1 MTSTEM
7 EAAQARVA
15 ELKQQLAE
23 AEAAVVTLKVAEEA
37 EAKAAAAARAAAARA
52 AVAARDLTPPVELP
66 ASSRCASTHST
77 RRMSVATHP
86 LTRALAPSCP
96 ALHCTLAP
104 AQVMALSASMPPPST
119 VVCGMKAA
127 PLPSPSLCCAG
138 GVLNAR
144 FLGFRLLHCAVV
156 KPCLLYRHLVDPSV

>member
-7 EAAQARVA
+7 EAAYARVA

-77 RRMSVATHP
+77 RRVVAATRP

-96 ALHCTLAP
+96 ALHCAF
-104 AQVMALSASMPPPST
+104 AQTQVVALSASMSPPST
-119 VVCGMKAA
+119 VAWGMEAA
-127 PLPSPSLCCAG
+127 PLPSPYCVAM
-138 GVLNAR
+138 AA
-144 FLGFRLLHCAVV
+144 F
-156 KPCLLYRHLVDPSV
+156 Y